1 MELPKRIVLA
11 SHNAGK
17 LKEIRELLD
26 PYGVDATS
34 AGELGLPEPDET
46 EDSFEGNARI
56 KAHAAAKASGL
67 VALADDSGIMVDALG
82 GAPGVYTA
90 DWAETGAGRDFAMAM
105 TRVWSLLEEKAAPE
119 PRLARFVSVL
129 CLAWPD
135 GQDRLFRGEAPGRI
149 VWPMRGE
156 FGFGFD
162 PIFVPEG
169 YDETFGEM
177 DPALKQKISHRAA
190 SFNAFKA
197 DFLDNHDG

>member
-82 GAPGVYTA
+82 GAP
-90 DWAETGAGRDFAMAM
+90 
-105 TRVWSLLEEKAAPE
+105 
-119 PRLARFVSVL
+119 VSAQSAV
-129 CLAWPD
+129 
-135 GQDRLFRGEAPGRI
+135 
-149 VWPMRGE
+149 
-156 FGFGFD
+156 
-162 PIFVPEG
+162 
-169 YDETFGEM
+169 
-177 DPALKQKISHRAA
+177 
-190 SFNAFKA
+190 
-197 DFLDNHDG
+197 